1 MGALLSKLV
10 SQECHFKPTLFSQH
24 TLVAVRNLWHIKWT
38 LTKKIQSFNLFLHPS
53 CYFSLRT
60 HHRGVM
66 QRKLANLTGLAPK
79 HCSNKDATLGP
90 NLWPL
95 WWKIGSLLISQ
106 KGNGKSWKSLLS
118 QNNLVTLFYSN
129 TPVRYNCVT
138 CSTCLKTNCQSS
150 HFHATSTF
158 VTLFTLVRFQV
169 HPLMTNLPH
178 SNSSNINEVIRT
190 VLNFLLFFCTHKKAQ
205 KKYKKA
211 PKSTKSTKNTKTQP
225 NKSTKRK

>member
-1 MGALLSKLV
+1 MPFQAHTIFSTYPCG
-10 SQECHFKPTLFSQH
+10 SQKP
-24 TLVAVRNLWHIKWT
+24 
-38 LTKKIQSFNLFLHPS
+38 LTHQVNTHKKNTILQSFLAPKLLFFPK
-53 CYFSLRT
+53 T
-60 HHRGVM
+60 HHRGAK
-66 QRKLANLTGLAPK
+66 QPKLANLTGLAPK
-79 HCSNKDATLGP
+79 HCSNNDATLGP
-90 NLWPL
+90 NLGPL
-95 WWKIGSLLISQ
+95 WWKIGSLLIGQ

>member
-1 MGALLSKLV
+1 M

-38 LTKKIQSFNLFLHPS
+38 LTKKIQSFNLSLHPS

-60 HHRGVM
+60 HHRGAM

-79 HCSNKDATLGP
+79 HCSNKDATLRP

>member
-1 MGALLSKLV
+1 MPFQAHTIFSTYPCG
-10 SQECHFKPTLFSQH
+10 SQKP
-24 TLVAVRNLWHIKWT
+24 
-38 LTKKIQSFNLFLHPS
+38 LTHQVNTHKKNTILQSFLAPKLLFFPK
-53 CYFSLRT
+53 T
-60 HHRGVM
+60 HHRGAM
-66 QRKLANLTGLAPK
+66 QPKLANLTGLAPK
-79 HCSNKDATLGP
+79 HCSNNDATLGP
-90 NLWPL
+90 NLGPL
-95 WWKIGSLLISQ
+95 WWKIGSLLIGQ

-138 CSTCLKTNCQSS
+138 CSTRLKTNCQSS

-169 HPLMTNLPH
+169 HTLMTNLPH

-225 NKSTKRK
+225 NKSIKRK